1 MIVMNKTL
9 AIIEVEKYKLES
21 LGKGQK
27 YSRQA

>member
-1 MIVMNKTL
+1 MIVMNKSL
-9 AIIEVEKYKLES
+9 AITEVEKYKLEL